1 MKAKKLEYDHQL
13 GDQLGEL
20 HKPLY
25 TLLIEQDNLEKID
38 LFEGQKVKVGTN
50 EYTVEG
56 RIVYRNGK
64 TLERGKST
72 FDKEIVT
79 LLVPEEDIFIS
90 YIFPPQRFICSKKE
104 SADISWKISNQLIFS
119 NNQVQV
125 TLGESPI
132 YLNDRLVKEGGLYP
146 FELGNRMKVS
156 NYFIEKRK
164 NQWKIGCLFEEP
176 QLNRNQILIQEK

>member
-90 YIFPPQRFICSKKE
+90 YIFPPQRFICSKK
-104 SADISWKISNQLIFS
+104 D
-119 NNQVQV
+119 
-125 TLGESPI
+125 
-132 YLNDRLVKEGGLYP
+132 
-146 FELGNRMKVS
+146 
-156 NYFIEKRK
+156 
-164 NQWKIGCLFEEP
+164 LF
-176 QLNRNQILIQEK
+176 K

>member
-90 YIFPPQRFICSKKE
+90 YI
-104 SADISWKISNQLIFS
+104 
-119 NNQVQV
+119 
-125 TLGESPI
+125 
-132 YLNDRLVKEGGLYP
+132 
-146 FELGNRMKVS
+146 
-156 NYFIEKRK
+156 
-164 NQWKIGCLFEEP
+164 
-176 QLNRNQILIQEK
+176 